1 MSPQPS
7 AWARFAAPP
16 IALSRRP
23 ESVRGFT
30 LVELM
35 VVVVIISVIATL
47 ATPGILRRVD
57 SYKTRNAA
65 EQIAS
70 TFRLARL
77 RAMGRGSA
85 VVVRYEGSTGNITVL
100 EGIQGPDSSA
110 TGCAN
115 LPASSCTTPATRF
128 NTSGTGTRS
137 QIIESYDAT
146 GLNSYTLA
154 ASLGATSDVC
164 FTPLGRAFSR
174 AAFADAFAPLTTPAT
189 MTVSRGTGGL
199 VRTVAILPNGT
210 ARVSAGAL

>member
-1 MSPQPS
+1 MSPQHRPV
-7 AWARFAAPP
+7 ARFPSTPFVAP
-16 IALSRRP
+16 RRS
-23 ESVRGFT
+23 EHVRGFT
-30 LVELM
+30 LIELM
-35 VVVVIISVIATL
+35 VVVVIISVISAL

-57 SYKTRNAA
+57 SYKTRSAA

-85 VVVRYEGSTGNITVL
+85 VVVRYQGGTVTVL
-100 EGIQGPDSSA
+100 EGVQGPDSSA

-128 NTSGTGTRS
+128 NAGSTRF
-137 QIIESYDAT
+137 QTIESYDAT
-146 GLNSYTLA
+146 GASSYTLT

-164 FTPLGRAFSR
+164 FTPLGRAYSR
-174 AAFADAFAPLTTPAT
+174 ASFTDAFAPLTTPAT
-189 MTVSRGTGGL
+189 MTVTRGAGIL